1 MSVIKEIRVIGLV
14 SSYDDGASVTLGE
27 PSPYLES
34 YTGDGKNDLARVG
47 AVTPTEPGKWVMS
60 SESPAVL
67 STINP
72 LAGNYVDLYINGL
85 NTNESMKDQVKVYG
99 VTIQIKYLAP

>member
-1 MSVIKEIRVIGLV
+1 
-14 SSYDDGASVTLGE
+14 
-27 PSPYLES
+27 
-34 YTGDGKNDLARVG
+34 
-47 AVTPTEPGKWVMS
+47 MS